1 MRGVSTLIQDITTC
15 MRECVSDERLEI
27 SHVSSEEQLADIL
40 TKPLGRIR
48 FAELKRQLGIIRI
61 ED

>member
-1 MRGVSTLIQDITTC
+1 MIQDITTSGSVLA
-15 MRECVSDERLEI
+15 MGLEI

-40 TKPLGRIR
+40 TKPLGRIS
-48 FAELKRQLGIIRI
+48 FAELRRQLGIIRI